1 MVDPDGT
8 MSVESVIASDSS
20 ESWIF
25 AALFLNPQ
33 VKVQSATDSLLHL
46 GVADLTMQSGIL
58 GKARESGKNGFG
70 LGLGEIY
77 PRCAATQNVRLIE
90 WEKTSNS
97 PSGLDGG

>member
-1 MVDPDGT
+1 
-8 MSVESVIASDSS
+8 
-20 ESWIF
+20 
-25 AALFLNPQ
+25 
-33 VKVQSATDSLLHL
+33 
-46 GVADLTMQSGIL
+46 MQSGIL
-58 GKARESGKNGFG
+58 GEARESGKNGFG